1 VIFVS
6 IIKQEENMGKRIIVN
21 KLGSDHFAEERNNQ
35 DFCVSL
41 PTLKMVL
48 DGCGSQRFSEIG
60 TRLFAQL
67 FTENMPET
75 ITKDN
80 FEERVKE
87 TFTRLISIFPS
98 EEYYASNLSFT
109 ILACF
114 ETEEE
119 FIVFSCGDGYIV
131 IDDGEKIG
139 FMQLDDGEFPKY
151 YIYNYV
157 KKENLQAYQEG
168 VSFSV
173 HHFSKDMVKNVGVA
187 TDGLRFYEDLDILEK
202 NKLRQALQDGKEG
215 KIKILINRNHPI
227 FKDDITICF

>member
-1 VIFVS
+1 
-6 IIKQEENMGKRIIVN
+6 MGKRIIVN

-41 PTLKMVL
+41 PNVKIVL
-48 DGCGSQRFSEIG
+48 DGCGSQRFSEVG

-67 FTENMPET
+67 FTEYMPET
-75 ITKDN
+75 INETN
-80 FEERVKE
+80 FEERVKI
-87 TFTRLISIFPS
+87 TFALLTHIFPK

-119 FIVFSCGDGYIV
+119 FVVYSCGDGYI
-131 IDDGEKIG
+131 ITDDGEKID
-139 FMQLDDGEFPKY
+139 FIKLDDGEYPKY

-157 KKENLQAYQEG
+157 NKENLQEYKEG
-168 VSFSV
+168 VSFTT
-173 HHFSKDMVKNVGVA
+173 HHFPKTEVKNVGVA
-187 TDGLRFYEDLDILEK
+187 TDGLRFYEDLSILEK
-202 NKLRQALQDGKEG
+202 NKLVQALQEGKEG
-215 KIKILINRNHPI
+215 KIKILINRNHLI